1 MNCSSSK
8 CKYNWRALENL
19 WRNVI
24 LQRAEGTR
32 SLIGLMVESHL
43 KEGSQPIPK
52 KLAELQ
58 YGVSITDSCIG
69 WETTERMLRWANETL
84 AQKLPAAKA

>member
-1 MNCSSSK
+1 V
-8 CKYNWRALENL
+8 

-43 KEGSQPIPK
+43 NEGSQPILK
-52 KLAELQ
+52 NRADLK

-69 WETTERMLRWANETL
+69 WETTERMLRWAYETL
-84 AQKLPAAKA
+84 AQKAPLVKA